1 MRRPLSL
8 VLLLLVLLA
17 GCVVKVRKVRVDAH
31 APPHEPVVLTTP
43 VKAHLADGST
53 IVYARGVIVTATA
66 LEGEG
71 ERFDLNLRSV
81 GPAKPVGL
89 DSVVAFES
97 FRTGTDAV
105 PSVVLSVLGTALGGL
120 ATAALAVA
128 VFGSCP
134 TIYVDSA
141 GTELLQGEAF
151 SYSIAPLFEMRDV
164 DRIHGRTDEQGIV
177 WIEVRNEALETHYLN
192 FMELLQVP
200 HGPADRLLPDEQGRP
215 VLTRTLM
222 AARTAR
228 DVAGRDV
235 SATLA
240 DADSSW
246 FGSAPELTERP
257 QAYGYLDRIDL
268 TFDLPEARDSVALV
282 LRLRNSLLNT
292 VLFYDVMLGA
302 AGARSVD
309 WLGGTL
315 DDIGRATEV
324 GRWYRN
330 VSGIRVYVERDGDY
344 RQVARV
350 ADAGPIADKELAL
363 VLPTGREKEL
373 RVRLEFLADS
383 WRIDQVGVSPY
394 VVRPADRVIP
404 VSVVTTTTGVH
415 DTAAV
420 SRMLSPD
427 ERYLTTTPGTALRVG
442 FDASVGDADAS
453 VADTDARVGADT
465 KFSYLLAAQGYY
477 TEWIRGDWIRD
488 ATTTQTFVPGDA
500 ALDAAYER
508 WREVRTDFER
518 QFFERRVPVRQ
529 P

>member
-1 MRRPLSL
+1 MRRTLCL
-8 VLLLLVLLA
+8 VLLLLLA
-17 GCVVKVRKVRVDAH
+17 GCVIKVRKVRVDAH

-53 IVYARGVIVTATA
+53 VVYARGVTVTASA
-66 LEGEG
+66 LDGEG
-71 ERFDLNLRSV
+71 ERFDLHLKHV
-81 GPAKPVGL
+81 GPAMSIAL

-97 FRTGTDAV
+97 FRTGTNAA
-105 PSVVLSVLGTALGGL
+105 PSVALSLMGTVLGVFGTAL
-120 ATAALAVA
+120 LAVA
-128 VFGSCP
+128 LFGSCP
-134 TIYVDSA
+134 TVYVDSA

-192 FMELLQVP
+192 FMELLQVA

-215 VLTRTLM
+215 VLTRTLLP
-222 AARTAR
+222 ARTAR

-235 SATLA
+235 SAALA
-240 DADSSW
+240 AADSSW
-246 FGSAPELTERP
+246 FASAPALTERP
-257 QAYGYLDRIDL
+257 QAYGYQDRIDL

-324 GRWYRN
+324 GRWYRS
-330 VSGIRVYVERDGDY
+330 VSGIRVYVERDGEY

-383 WRIDQVGVSPY
+383 WRIDQVGVSPH
-394 VVRPADRVIP
+394 VVRPGDRAIP
-404 VSVVTTTTGVH
+404 VSVVTTTTGVR

-427 ERYLTTTPGTALRVG
+427 ERYLTTSPGTALRIG
-442 FDASVGDADAS
+442 FDAG
-453 VADTDARVGADT
+453 VAEDTM
-465 KFSYLLAAQGYY
+465 FSYLLAAQGYY
-477 TEWIRGDWIRD
+477 TEWIRADWVRT

-518 QFFERRVPVRQ
+518 QFFERRVPVRR

>member
-1 MRRPLSL
+1 
-8 VLLLLVLLA
+8 
-17 GCVVKVRKVRVDAH
+17 
-31 APPHEPVVLTTP
+31 
-43 VKAHLADGST
+43 
-53 IVYARGVIVTATA
+53 
-66 LEGEG
+66 
-71 ERFDLNLRSV
+71 
-81 GPAKPVGL
+81 
-89 DSVVAFES
+89 
-97 FRTGTDAV
+97 
-105 PSVVLSVLGTALGGL
+105 
-120 ATAALAVA
+120 
-128 VFGSCP
+128 
-134 TIYVDSA
+134 
-141 GTELLQGEAF
+141 
-151 SYSIAPLFEMRDV
+151 
-164 DRIHGRTDEQGIV
+164 
-177 WIEVRNEALETHYLN
+177 
-192 FMELLQVP
+192 MELLQVP

-215 VLTRTLM
+215 VLTRALLP
-222 AARTAR
+222 ARTAR

-235 SATLA
+235 GATLEA
-240 DADSSW
+240 ADSSW
-246 FGSAPELTERP
+246 FASAPALTERP
-257 QAYGYLDRIDL
+257 HAYGYQDRIDL

-330 VSGIRVYVERDGDY
+330 VSGIRVYVERDGEY

-383 WRIDQVGVSPY
+383 WRIDQVGVSPHA
-394 VVRPADRVIP
+394 VRPGDRAIP
-404 VSVVTTTTGVH
+404 VSIVTTTTGVR

-420 SRMLSPD
+420 SRMLLPD
-427 ERYLTTTPGTALRVG
+427 ERYLTTSPGTALRIG
-442 FDASVGDADAS
+442 FDAGVT
-453 VADTDARVGADT
+453 ADTT
-465 KFSYLLAAQGYY
+465 FSYLLAAQGYY
-477 TEWIRGDWIRD
+477 TEWIRGDWVRD

-518 QFFERRVPVRQ
+518 QFFEQRVPVRR